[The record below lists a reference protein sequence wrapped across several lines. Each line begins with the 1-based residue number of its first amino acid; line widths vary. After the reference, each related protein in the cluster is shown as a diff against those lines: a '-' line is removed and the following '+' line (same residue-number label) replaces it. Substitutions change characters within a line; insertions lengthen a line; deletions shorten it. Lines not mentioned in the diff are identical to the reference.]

1 MEILIFLF
9 VLVIGVSFLCSILE
23 SILLS
28 TNISYIS
35 VLEKKSPTSGKL
47 LKQLKTDIDKS
58 IASILILNTIANTL
72 GATAIGVQAQ
82 QVFEGN
88 SNLVLAV
95 SIILTFFIL
104 FVAEIIPKTIGAMY
118 WKQLA
123 PSAASTIKVFIF
135 LTYPIIIITQFVT
148 KKISKNKKDSD
159 SISREELIHSTLL
172 SEEEGVIGDLESD
185 IIENTLSLNEIKIN
199 DISTPRSVMY
209 AIQKDMNISEILK
222 DKRAFKFSRVPVY
235 DESIDHIIGVV
246 LTKKLFK
253 QAIHDASVSIEE
265 IMSPIFTLNENIPVS
280 KALNMFIKK
289 KEHMF
294 LVLDNYDQTEGI
306 VTLEDCIE
314 TLLGLEIMDESDT
327 TEDMRK
333 LAINKMKAKRKRKE
347 AQSKLIGERIKQNI
361 QSKLIEERIKQ
372 VDSE

>member
-1 MEILIFLF
+1 MEILALLF
-9 VLVIGVSFLCSILE
+9 ILVIGISFLCSILE

-28 TNISYIS
+28 TNVSYIS
-35 VLEKKSPTSGKL
+35 VLEKKSPKSGVL

-72 GATAIGVQAQ
+72 GATAIGVQAK
-82 QVFEGN
+82 QVFQSD

-95 SIILTFFIL
+95 SIILTFLIL

-123 PSAASTIKVFIF
+123 PTAAVVIRFFIF
-135 LTYPIIIITQFVT
+135 ITYPLIIITQFVT
-148 KKISKNKKDSD
+148 KKISKNKKDND
-159 SISREELIHSTLL
+159 TISREELIHSTLL

-185 IIENTLSLNEIKIN
+185 IIENTLTLN
-199 DISTPRSVMY
+199 DIKVDDILTPRSVMY
-209 AIQKDMNISEILK
+209 AVQKDTLISDILE
-222 DKRAFKFSRVPVY
+222 DKRSYKFSRVPVY
-235 DESIDHIIGVV
+235 DESIDHIVGVV

-253 QAIHDASVSIEE
+253 QAVTDSNVTIET
-265 IMSPIFTLNENIPVS
+265 IMLPMFTLNENIPVS
-280 KALNMFIKK
+280 KALNIFIKK

-327 TEDMRK
+327 TADMRK
-333 LAINKMKAKRKRKE
+333 LALRQMKAKRREKE
-347 AQSKLIGERIKQNI
+347 EQN
-361 QSKLIEERIKQ
+361 KKEKEDK
-372 VDSE
+372 

>member
-1 MEILIFLF
+1 MEILILLF
-9 VLVIGVSFLCSILE
+9 FLVIGISFLCSILE
-23 SILLS
+23 SIILS
-28 TNISYIS
+28 TNVTYIS

-47 LKQLKTDIDKS
+47 LKQLKTNIDKS

-82 QVFEGN
+82 QVFQG
-88 SNLVLAV
+88 SGNLVLVV
-95 SIILTFFIL
+95 SITLTFLIL

-123 PSAASTIKVFIF
+123 PMAALIIRFFIVI
-135 LTYPIIIITQFVT
+135 TYPLIIVTQFVT
-148 KKISKNKKDSD
+148 KKISKNRGESD
-159 SISREELIHSTLL
+159 TISREELIHSTLL

-185 IIENTLSLNEIKIN
+185 IIENTLTLNDIKIS
-199 DISTPRSVMY
+199 DILTPRSVMY
-209 AIQKDMNISEILK
+209 AVQKDTLIKDILE
-222 DKRAFKFSRVPVY
+222 DKRTYKFSRVPVFG
-235 DESIDHIIGVV
+235 DSIDHIIGVV

-253 QAIHDASVSIEE
+253 QAIKNKDVSMET
-265 IMSPIFTLNENIPVS
+265 IMSPVFTLNENIPVS
-280 KALNMFIKK
+280 KALNIFIKK

-333 LAINKMKAKRKRKE
+333 LALRQMKAKRREKE
-347 AQSKLIGERIKQNI
+347 EQDKQENSK
-361 QSKLIEERIKQ
+361 
-372 VDSE
+372 